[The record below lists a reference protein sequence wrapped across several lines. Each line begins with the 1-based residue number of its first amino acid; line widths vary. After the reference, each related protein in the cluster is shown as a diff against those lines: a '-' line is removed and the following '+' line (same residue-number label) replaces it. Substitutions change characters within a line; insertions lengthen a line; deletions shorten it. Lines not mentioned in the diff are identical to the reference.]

1 MSSCARTVPSS
12 VVVLLFHHRKPSSS
26 LRRFFC
32 SDGGGGGGSIERQKG
47 TRNRTLLTRRRPTE
61 FVRCNTTVGN
71 TNATTTTTLRNRHH
85 HYHHHHHH
93 RHDGKTNVVVGRR
106 RGGKESF
113 VATRARVVDSENVD
127 GDERLK
133 TPALPLVEVIEKSN
147 NGTRILQ
154 CMLRARVTEKSGNI
168 RCVVLPLDVPID
180 VLRGEANSEDED
192 LSDIDDKEL
201 NEILPD
207 MQLALAKKGLLLQRS
222 ALCFTVRGP
231 VRADYDD
238 CLELDQGRDEAP
250 QEATELVTFDS
261 DATGFRYL
269 VYAPL
274 NPVLI
279 VTKEVGGDGSRHE
292 AVMEEPDEIVEAAI
306 ERVYEELAAGPDDE
320 LFLEMERSMND
331 SNKKSNTTNNS
342 GPGGGKKKKK

>member
-1 MSSCARTVPSS
+1 MCGPYNKHELKNMMSSCAPRTVSS
-12 VVVLLFHHRKPSSS
+12 SSSSSSSVVLLFRHRKPSSS
-26 LRRFFC
+26 SSSSSSSSLRFFLL
-32 SDGGGGGGSIERQKG
+32 GWWWWWWWYREAKG
-47 TRNRTLLTRRRPTE
+47 DAQSYSFDATKANE
-61 FVRCNTTVGN
+61 IVRCNTTVGN
-71 TNATTTTTLRNRHH
+71 TNATTTTTTTTTTTLRNRHH
-85 HYHHHHHH
+85 HHHHHHH

-147 NGTRILQ
+147 DGTRILQ

-180 VLRGEANSEDED
+180 VFARRKRMSEDED

-238 CLELDQGRDEAP
+238 CLELDQGRGEAHG
-250 QEATELVTFDS
+250 S
-261 DATGFRYL
+261 G
-269 VYAPL
+269 
-274 NPVLI
+274 
-279 VTKEVGGDGSRHE
+279 VGD
-292 AVMEEPDEIVEAAI
+292 
-306 ERVYEELAAGPDDE
+306 
-320 LFLEMERSMND
+320 F
-331 SNKKSNTTNNS
+331 
-342 GPGGGKKKKK
+342 

>member
-1 MSSCARTVPSS
+1 MPFLKEKNLSRGGCAVRRNECFRNGISPHFPKNNNNNFNVVFGVNAATRCFFDDDAKRETRTV
-12 VVVLLFHHRKPSSS
+12 K
-26 LRRFFC
+26 
-32 SDGGGGGGSIERQKG
+32 
-47 TRNRTLLTRRRPTE
+47 TR
-61 FVRCNTTVGN
+61 C
-71 TNATTTTTLRNRHH
+71 
-85 HYHHHHHH
+85 
-93 RHDGKTNVVVGRR
+93 
-106 RGGKESF
+106 
-113 VATRARVVDSENVD
+113 ARVVDSENAY

-133 TPALPLVEVIEKSN
+133 TPAMPLVEVVEESN
-147 NGTRILQ
+147 DGKNTRILQ
-154 CMLRARVTEKSGNI
+154 CMLRARVTDKSGNV
-168 RCVVLPLDVPID
+168 RCVVLPLDAPID

-231 VRADYDD
+231 IRADYDD

-261 DATGFRYL
+261 DATGCRYL

-279 VTKEVGGDGSRHE
+279 VTKEIESNGSRHE

-306 ERVYEELAAGPDDE
+306 ERVYEELAAGPDDD
-320 LFLEMERSMND
+320 LFLEMEKVEKDMND
-331 SNKKSNTTNNS
+331 SKGNNNKKGNNNDS
-342 GPGGGKKKKK
+342 GGGGGKRKKK

>member
-1 MSSCARTVPSS
+1 M
-12 VVVLLFHHRKPSSS
+12 
-26 LRRFFC
+26 
-32 SDGGGGGGSIERQKG
+32 
-47 TRNRTLLTRRRPTE
+47 
-61 FVRCNTTVGN
+61 
-71 TNATTTTTLRNRHH
+71 
-85 HYHHHHHH
+85 
-93 RHDGKTNVVVGRR
+93 
-106 RGGKESF
+106 
-113 VATRARVVDSENVD
+113 RARVVDSEIAY

-133 TPALPLVEVIEKSN
+133 TPAMPLIDVVEESN
-147 NGTRILQ
+147 SGTRILQ
-154 CMLRARVTEKSGNI
+154 CMLRARVTDKSGNI
-168 RCVVLPLDVPID
+168 RCVVLPLDAPID

-231 VRADYDD
+231 IRADYDD

-261 DATGFRYL
+261 DATGCRYL

-279 VTKEVGGDGSRHE
+279 VTKEIESNGLRQE

-306 ERVYEELAAGPDDE
+306 ERVYEELASGPDDE
-320 LFLEMERSMND
+320 LFLQMEKAERDMND
-331 SNKKSNTTNNS
+331 SNKKGNS
-342 GPGGGKKKKK
+342 GGGKRNKK